1 MCLCDS
7 TLPAIDT
14 MVAAA
19 VAMPAAVAVAPAAEA
34 AATIPTDVAL
44 TMHVCGVAQL
54 LIGKKAGCGGKATC
68 NKEFC
73 IKAETL
79 CILLRRWGY
88 NRWEAKRDRAPV
100 KVARANK

>member
-1 MCLCDS
+1 
-7 TLPAIDT
+7 

-19 VAMPAAVAVAPAAEA
+19 VAMPAAVAAAPAAEA

-73 IKAETL
+73 IRQKPCVFHCAGGVTTAGEPRGT
-79 CILLRRWGY
+79 GHQ
-88 NRWEAKRDRAPV
+88 
-100 KVARANK
+100 